1 MKTLVI
7 TGGIGSG
14 KSAVCRHFASK
25 GIPVYDSDSRTRQL
39 YDSDRDLVSR
49 ISRALGTDITGAD
62 GKPKRKTFYGT
73 SPQEVRRK
81 VLEEAAEN
89 REIIAGGHLPYPGI
103 GTVRKNADGS
113 MEFLPLGAASGET
126 GEK

>member
-62 GKPKRKTFYGT
+62 GK
-73 SPQEVRRK
+73 VCRRK
-81 VLEEAAEN
+81 ISSN
-89 REIIAGGHLPYPGI
+89 GGILSRKGACHLLSW
-103 GTVRKNADGS
+103 NQQ
-113 MEFLPLGAASGET
+113 
-126 GEK
+126 